1 MKTNLRWLFIP
12 YNKVKYYTIKNT
24 VNLFFIT
31 FSVKSL
37 AIKQSLVNTQL
48 RLPVYTLFR
57 MSQ

>member
-31 FSVKSL
+31 FSVKTF

-48 RLPVYTLFR
+48 RLPVLE
-57 MSQ
+57 